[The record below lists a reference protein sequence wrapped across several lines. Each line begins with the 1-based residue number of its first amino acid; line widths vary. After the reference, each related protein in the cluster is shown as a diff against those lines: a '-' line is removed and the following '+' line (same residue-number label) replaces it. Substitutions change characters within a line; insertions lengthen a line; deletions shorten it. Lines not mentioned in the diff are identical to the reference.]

1 MKKKD
6 ILDEIV
12 KNVMSFAD
20 SVGTILKIVHRKS
33 DVNDKNI

>member
-6 ILDEIV
+6 VLDEIV
-12 KNVMSFAD
+12 KNVVSFTD
-20 SVGTILKIVHRKS
+20 LVGTILKIVHRKS